1 MAIFRHAFGVPLAL
15 LFPFL
20 PACALPFGSGHE
32 TRDTAWPT
40 TVESPAKSPVP
51 FALTRKPGVSIPLN
65 PEKIEPAPVEPL
77 PVVSEAPPST
87 TQKESTP
94 GELPPSVIPPT
105 PEAPLVG
112 ILRAYLDD
120 RPEAAMPLLQTL
132 DKPNREMVLQLVPAL
147 VKASKLNPA
156 QADPKELAVVAGQ
169 FTAVAN
175 QLNKRAPMTIEKA
188 LFCRTIK
195 NFGRYEA
202 LPEYPLLN
210 PGTTNIIYFEIG
222 NVASEPANQNGVE
235 GNLTKLVCT
244 WQLRDS
250 ADRPLILVGK
260 ERIETLEM
268 VEPKMDFSRSQL
280 RDYFLQLQFNAPAK
294 PGQYTVHFK
303 VKDSI
308 TGREVARSLPFR
320 VP

>member
-20 PACALPFGSGHE
+20 PACAVSIGSGHE

-65 PEKIEPAPVEPL
+65 HEKIDPAPVEPL

-87 TQKESTP
+87 TPS
-94 GELPPSVIPPT
+94 ELPPSVIPPT

-120 RPEAAMPLLQTL
+120 RPEAAMPLIQTL

-156 QADPKELAVVAGQ
+156 DDAPRAESAAG
-169 FTAVAN
+169 TAT
-175 QLNKRAPMTIEKA
+175 R
-188 LFCRTIK
+188 
-195 NFGRYEA
+195 
-202 LPEYPLLN
+202 
-210 PGTTNIIYFEIG
+210 
-222 NVASEPANQNGVE
+222 
-235 GNLTKLVCT
+235 
-244 WQLRDS
+244 
-250 ADRPLILVGK
+250 
-260 ERIETLEM
+260 
-268 VEPKMDFSRSQL
+268 
-280 RDYFLQLQFNAPAK
+280 
-294 PGQYTVHFK
+294 
-303 VKDSI
+303 
-308 TGREVARSLPFR
+308 
-320 VP
+320 